1 MVRYSREEE
10 ARERLTQEAWDATP
24 TMAEA
29 KSSGRGGGGA
39 KGGKAAADE
48 EDEEDDE
55 EDFAKGAK

>member
-48 EDEEDDE
+48 EDDE